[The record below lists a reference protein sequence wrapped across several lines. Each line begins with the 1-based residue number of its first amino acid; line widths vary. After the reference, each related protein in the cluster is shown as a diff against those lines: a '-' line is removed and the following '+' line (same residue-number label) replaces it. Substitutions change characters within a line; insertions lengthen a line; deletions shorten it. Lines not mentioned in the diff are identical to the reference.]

1 MERGGCLG
9 HEVRGGMRVSAR
21 SAAVHGHGT
30 ALRARRTCGERVRYG
45 GESHY
50 PARAAGKIS
59 RPRCRGER
67 TASVHEMSIVSG
79 ILESVTEVA
88 RRAGASRLCQVNL
101 RIGVM
106 REVVPEAMDLAWEV
120 LCEEDPLTDGCK
132 LTVEDVYPES
142 VCNACGERFT
152 HDRFHLRCPVCRSAD
167 TRLIHGRELDI
178 ISIEVEHPDEP
189 SQP

>member
-1 MERGGCLG
+1 M
-9 HEVRGGMRVSAR
+9 
-21 SAAVHGHGT
+21 
-30 ALRARRTCGERVRYG
+30 
-45 GESHY
+45 
-50 PARAAGKIS
+50 
-59 RPRCRGER
+59 
-67 TASVHEMSIVSG
+67 
-79 ILESVTEVA
+79 TEVA

-106 REVVPEAMDLAWEV
+106 REVVPEAMDLAWETRYLRV
-120 LCEEDPLTDGCK
+120 SRTAASSRWRTLYP
-132 LTVEDVYPES
+132 PES

-152 HDRFHLRCPVCRSAD
+152 HDRFHLRCPVCGSAD

>member
-1 MERGGCLG
+1 M
-9 HEVRGGMRVSAR
+9 
-21 SAAVHGHGT
+21 
-30 ALRARRTCGERVRYG
+30 
-45 GESHY
+45 
-50 PARAAGKIS
+50 
-59 RPRCRGER
+59 
-67 TASVHEMSIVSG
+67 
-79 ILESVTEVA
+79 TEVA

-152 HDRFHLRCPVCRSAD
+152 HDRFHLRCPVCGSAD

-178 ISIEVEHPDEP
+178 ISIEVEHPRRAQPTVTAPHRPLQQAGITP
-189 SQP
+189 SSQLQP

>member
-1 MERGGCLG
+1 M
-9 HEVRGGMRVSAR
+9 
-21 SAAVHGHGT
+21 
-30 ALRARRTCGERVRYG
+30 
-45 GESHY
+45 
-50 PARAAGKIS
+50 
-59 RPRCRGER
+59 
-67 TASVHEMSIVSG
+67 HEMSIVSG

-152 HDRFHLRCPVCRSAD
+152 HDRFHLRCPVCGSAD

-189 SQP
+189 NEP

>member
-1 MERGGCLG
+1 
-9 HEVRGGMRVSAR
+9 
-21 SAAVHGHGT
+21 
-30 ALRARRTCGERVRYG
+30 
-45 GESHY
+45 
-50 PARAAGKIS
+50 
-59 RPRCRGER
+59 
-67 TASVHEMSIVSG
+67 MSIVSG

-132 LTVEDVYPES
+132 LTVEDVHPES

-152 HDRFHLRCPVCRSAD
+152 HDRFHLRCPVCGSAD